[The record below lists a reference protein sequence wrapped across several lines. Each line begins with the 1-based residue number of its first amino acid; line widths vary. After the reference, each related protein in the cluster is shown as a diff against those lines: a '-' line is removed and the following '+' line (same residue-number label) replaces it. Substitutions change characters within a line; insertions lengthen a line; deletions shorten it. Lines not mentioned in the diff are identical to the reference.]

1 MRARGFAQLEVRG
14 VKLVGS
20 YLLGAPLAAVVGIG
34 FLGYS
39 EHAVVRLVVAA
50 QQVQVQNVPLGGGA
64 NANGA
69 LATKQIE
76 ASASEQQT
84 VTSAMVQ
91 LPATPANGRVT
102 FMCSPMTSCPNGY
115 TVAAGTILES
125 TAGAQYRTLSTVSFP
140 SCAPSSAVGM
150 SALTAGAAGNAGAG
164 TVVFGQFP
172 RYIHVDNVLPIVG
185 GADPRSVPVVEQSD
199 VDAASSA
206 LMAKV
211 SAELGAKLQAQA
223 GDLSYLTTGAPALT
237 VASDAHVGD
246 STPRFTVTVT
256 GTIHAIAY
264 SARAADALLRRAL
277 LQSSA
282 TGYQITSDPIKATFS
297 VQTNGEITGSASA
310 YVIPRVDG
318 TALATAVR
326 GDSPSQA
333 LSWIDGA
340 VPGAAADI
348 RISPIVLPWL
358 PLLSDHISVVVLVRG
373 AG

>member
-1 MRARGFAQLEVRG
+1 M
-14 VKLVGS
+14 KLVGA
-20 YLLGAPLAAVVGIG
+20 YLLGAPLAVLVGIG
-34 FLGYS
+34 LLGYS

-50 QQVQVQNVPLGGGA
+50 QQVQVENVPLGGGA

-84 VTSAMVQ
+84 VTSAVVQ
-91 LPATPANGRVT
+91 LPATAAAGRVT

-125 TAGAQYRTLSTVSFP
+125 TAGAQYRTLTTVSFP
-140 SCAPSSAVGM
+140 SCAPSSAVGV
-150 SALTAGAAGNAGAG
+150 SALSVGAAGNAAAG
-164 TVVFGQFP
+164 TVVYGQFP
-172 RYIHVDNVLPIVG
+172 GYIHVDNALPIVG

-199 VDAASSA
+199 VDAASSV

-211 SAELGAKLQAQA
+211 SAELGANLQAQA
-223 GDLSYLTTGAPALT
+223 GGLSYLTTGAPALN

-246 STPRFTVTVT
+246 NTSTFTVTVT

-264 SARAADALLRRAL
+264 SARAANALLRHAL
-277 LQSSA
+277 SHSSA
-282 TGYQITSDPIKATFS
+282 AGYQMTSDPIKATYS

-310 YVIPRVDG
+310 YAVPRVDG

-326 GDSPSQA
+326 GESPTQA
-333 LSWIDGA
+333 SSWIDHA

-348 RISPIVLPWL
+348 RISPIALPWL
-358 PLLSDHISVVVLVRG
+358 PMLSDHISVVVLIRG

>member
-1 MRARGFAQLEVRG
+1 M
-14 VKLVGS
+14 KLLGAYV
-20 YLLGAPLAAVVGIG
+20 LGAPLAALVGIG
-34 FLGYS
+34 FLGYG

-50 QQVQVQNVPLGGGA
+50 QQVRVENVPLGGGA
-64 NANGA
+64 SASGG
-69 LATKQIE
+69 LTTTQIE

-91 LPATPANGRVT
+91 LPATAAAGRVT

-125 TAGAQYRTLSTVSFP
+125 TDGAQYRTLSTVSFP
-140 SCAPSSAVGM
+140 SCAPSSAVGV
-150 SALTAGAAGNAGAG
+150 SALSAGAAGNAGAG
-164 TVVFGQFP
+164 TVVYGQFP
-172 RYIHVDNVLPIVG
+172 GYIHVDNALPIVG
-185 GADPRSVPVVEQSD
+185 GADPHSVPVVQQSD
-199 VDAASSA
+199 LDAASTA

-223 GDLSYLTTGAPALT
+223 GGLSYLTTGAPALN

-246 STPRFTVTVT
+246 STPTFTVTVT

-264 SARAADALLRRAL
+264 SARAANALLRHAL
-277 LQSSA
+277 AQSSA
-282 TGYQITSDPIKATFS
+282 AGYQVTSGPIKAS
-297 VQTNGEITGSASA
+297 YSLQANGEITGSASA
-310 YVIPRVDG
+310 YVVPRVDG

-326 GDSPSQA
+326 GESPSQA
-333 LSWIDGA
+333 LSWIDRA

-348 RISPIVLPWL
+348 RISPIALPWL
-358 PLLSDHISVVVLVRG
+358 PMLSDHISVVVLIRS